1 MSEFL
6 LINIF
11 KPSKPIR
18 ISKAESDKAKKGGLS
33 AKMIRRMKLEAVQC
47 PMTAKTESAVFCYNC
62 SNFVRRVRG
71 YVHCRHNRPENEV

>member
-11 KPSKPIR
+11 KPSKPVKV
-18 ISKAESDKAKKGGLS
+18 SKADRDKAKKGGLS
-33 AKMIRRMKLEAVQC
+33 VKMIRRMKLEAVHC
-47 PMTAKTESAVFCYNC
+47 PMTAKTESAVFCYSC

-71 YVHCRHNRPENEV
+71 FVHCRYSRPENEV